1 MVQKN
6 QTWLGH
12 VNQRSFKIHSL
23 LYRVEISLFDL
34 PLPSFVLLDHKP
46 SLSVSSQRQVS
57 ELFNQIEYH
66 RYPNKKKAAQGPPFL
81 LI

>member
-1 MVQKN
+1 MVQK
-6 QTWLGH
+6 TKLGLAH
-12 VNQRSFKIHSL
+12 INQRSFKIQNSAL
-23 LYRVEISLFDL
+23 RVGISLFDL

-46 SLSVSSQRQVS
+46 SLSVSSQRQVA

-66 RYPNKKKAAQGPPFL
+66 RYPNKKKAAQRPPFL